1 MERIGVET
9 SLHAKAG
16 RLLQMVIRYK
26 KLEELLNVRKQMND
40 MKISCAPT
48 NSGHESWDNINWNR
62 CNAMI
67 RKLQARIVKAQKEG
81 RYGKVK
87 ALQWTLTHSFSAKA
101 MAVKRV
107 TTNKGN
113 KTSGI
118 DKIIWST
125 SDAKFNQ

>member
-48 NSGHESWDNINWNR
+48 NSGHENWDNINWNR